1 MSAKFELIAPCFFG
15 CEATANFE
23 LRRIGA
29 ENIRVSDGRLTFSG
43 GPEMI
48 AAANL
53 NLRTV
58 ERVLLLLNTYPAST
72 FDELFDGVYAIP
84 WEEFLPAD
92 AAFPVT
98 GSSLNSQLTSV
109 PACQSIIKKAVV
121 KRLMTKHH
129 TSVLPETGAEYKIRF
144 MLRKNV
150 CEIMLDTTGDGL
162 HKRGYRRNAME
173 APIRET
179 LAATIADLGRVR
191 RDSLVEDPF
200 CGSGTLLIE
209 AAQKAMNIAPGLKRR
224 FAAERYSFVPVA
236 IWAQQRQKA
245 LAESKLDVGFEAFGY
260 DIDPAAVALANANA
274 KLAGVEKR
282 CHFEVADVSDFEAKA
297 EAIVLTNPPYGERMS
312 TIEGAAKLARTL
324 GRQMEAH
331 PCAGVYAITAD
342 MEFESH
348 YGKRANKRRKMYNGM
363 IPCRFRVGL
372 EIVFCSFGFP
382 VPIGWTSSKPFAA
395 FSLQL
400 FHGANLPARVLCV
413 QFVRPVADGVKI
425 IAAFHRRIYT
435 VVDCNEP
442 HVLLREINFHV
453 GTDLQV
459 LAAKA

>member
-1 MSAKFELIAPCFFG
+1 
-15 CEATANFE
+15 
-23 LRRIGA
+23 
-29 ENIRVSDGRLTFSG
+29 
-43 GPEMI
+43 MI

-58 ERVLLLLNTYPAST
+58 ERVMLLLNTYPAST
-72 FDELFDGVYAIP
+72 FDELFDGVYSIP
-84 WEEFLPAD
+84 WEELLPAD

-121 KRLMTKHH
+121 KRLMNKHH

-150 CEIMLDTTGDGL
+150 CEIMLDTTGEGL

-224 FAAERYSFVPVA
+224 FAAERYSFVPA
-236 IWAQQRQKA
+236 SLWAEQRQKA

-282 CHFEVADVSDFEAKA
+282 CHFEVADVADFAAKP
-297 EAIVLTNPPYGERMS
+297 EAIVLT
-312 TIEGAAKLARTL
+312 L
-324 GRQMEAH
+324 
-331 PCAGVYAITAD
+331 
-342 MEFESH
+342 
-348 YGKRANKRRKMYNGM
+348 
-363 IPCRFRVGL
+363 
-372 EIVFCSFGFP
+372 
-382 VPIGWTSSKPFAA
+382 
-395 FSLQL
+395 SLI
-400 FHGANLPARVLCV
+400 H
-413 QFVRPVADGVKI
+413 I
-425 IAAFHRRIYT
+425 
-435 VVDCNEP
+435 
-442 HVLLREINFHV
+442 
-453 GTDLQV
+453 
-459 LAAKA
+459 

>member
-1 MSAKFELIAPCFFG
+1 MSTLYTMVAPCFFG
-15 CEATANFE
+15 TESTLNFE
-23 LRRIGA
+23 VKRLGA
-29 ENIRVSDGRLTFSG
+29 QNIQVTDGRVAFQG
-43 GPEMI
+43 RADVI

-53 NLRTV
+53 NLRTA
-58 ERVLLLLNTYPAST
+58 ERVLLLLATYKATT
-72 FDELFDGVYAIP
+72 FDELFDGCYNIA
-84 WEEFLPAD
+84 WEDLLPAN
-92 AAFPVT
+92 AAFPVK
-98 GSSLNSQLTSV
+98 GSSLSSQLSSV

-121 KRLMTKHH
+121 KRLMQGHRT
-129 TSVLPETGAEYKIRF
+129 TSLPETGAEYKIRF

-224 FAAERYSFVPVA
+224 FAAERYSFVPAAV
-236 IWAQQRQKA
+236 WAEQRQKA

-282 CHFEVADVSDFEAKA
+282 CHFEVADVADFAAKP
-297 EAIVLTNPPYGERMS
+297 EAIVLTNPPYGERMN

-324 GRQMEAH
+324 GQQMAEH
-331 PCAGVYAITAD
+331 PCAGLYAITAD

-363 IPCRFRVGL
+363 IPCQLYMYYEAPKF
-372 EIVFCSFGFP
+372 EHKAKPMPKQGF
-382 VPIGWTSSKPFAA
+382 
-395 FSLQL
+395 
-400 FHGANLPARVLCV
+400 
-413 QFVRPVADGVKI
+413 DGKRTI
-425 IAAFHRRIYT
+425 EF
-435 VVDCNEP
+435 
-442 HVLLREINFHV
+442 
-453 GTDLQV
+453 
-459 LAAKA
+459 KKK